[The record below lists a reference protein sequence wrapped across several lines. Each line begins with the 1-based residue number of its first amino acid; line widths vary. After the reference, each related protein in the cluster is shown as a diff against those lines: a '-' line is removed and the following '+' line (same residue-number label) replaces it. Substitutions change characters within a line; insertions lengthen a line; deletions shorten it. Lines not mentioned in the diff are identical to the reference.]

1 MDALK
6 HSEEDYN
13 SIEFTK
19 NQYKFIEEISKFL
32 YSIIKIPE
40 SAIKGIVWKA
50 LREWQLKKNN
60 SIAKISEMPLGKR
73 FNALKEIFSISR
85 NLIKRMLKDPQ
96 IKSEL
101 IIDIAFEKAF
111 KYYLSYLHMSF
122 C

>member
-6 HSEEDYN
+6 HSMEDYN
-13 SIEFTK
+13 NIEFTK
-19 NQYKFIEEISKFL
+19 IKYKLIEEISKFL

-50 LREWQLKKNN
+50 LREWQLKKNI

-73 FNALKEIFSISR
+73 FNAGKEIFSIGR
-85 NLIKRMLKDPQ
+85 YVIKRMLKEPQ

-111 KYYLSYLHMSF
+111 KYYLSCLYKNSY
-122 C
+122 